1 MVGQDAQLFVGT
13 GTNSLVIGTVTPT
26 AVNGGCRDG
35 RLQDLKEVQND
46 NDQVLGNVLVLLR
59 ALDAD
64 GDPTN
69 GVKIDAAANAAVATA
84 VTGGK
89 TVNFNQAA
97 AAFAAD
103 PVIVALLRHVSTA
116 SSATPRRR

>member
-1 MVGQDAQLFVGT
+1 M
-13 GTNSLVIGTVTPT
+13 
-26 AVNGGCRDG
+26 
-35 RLQDLKEVQND
+35 QND
-46 NDQVLGNVLVLLR
+46 NDQVLGNILVLLR

-69 GVKIDAAANAAVATA
+69 GVKIDAAANAAIANA

-103 PVIVALLRHVSTA
+103 PVIVARA
-116 SSATPRRR
+116 RGAQAAARRRRRPR